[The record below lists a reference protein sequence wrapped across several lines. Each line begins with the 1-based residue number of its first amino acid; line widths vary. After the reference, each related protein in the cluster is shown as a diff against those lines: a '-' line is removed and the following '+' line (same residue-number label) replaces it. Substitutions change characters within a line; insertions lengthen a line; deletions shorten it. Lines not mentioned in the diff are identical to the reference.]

1 MHQVLDHL
9 VEQVPGVTGA
19 LVSSSDGFTLAA
31 RLPVPDTAAGD
42 QIAGLQID
50 AAGLGAM
57 AAAALALSNQLVKTT
72 GESAA
77 AVSQHRSAH
86 GNVLIFPIA
95 HIAVLTVL
103 AAAEAN
109 TEQLT
114 LVGREATNG
123 LQRLFRGTVGV

>member
-1 MHQVLDHL
+1 MHRVLDHL

-19 LVSSSDGFTLAA
+19 LVSSSDGFTLAS
-31 RLPVPDTAAGD
+31 RLPSRDAGAGD
-42 QIAGLQID
+42 EIAGVEID

-72 GESAA
+72 GESPAA
-77 AVSQHRSAH
+77 FSQHRSAD
-86 GNVLIFPIA
+86 GQVLIFPIA
-95 HIAVLTVL
+95 HLAVLTVM
-103 AAAEAN
+103 AAVGAN